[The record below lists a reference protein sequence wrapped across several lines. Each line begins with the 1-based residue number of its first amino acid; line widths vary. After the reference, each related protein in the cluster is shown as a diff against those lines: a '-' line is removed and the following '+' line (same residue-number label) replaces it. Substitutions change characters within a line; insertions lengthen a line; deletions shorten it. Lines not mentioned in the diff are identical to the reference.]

1 MAIEQTVV
9 KNRKAFHDYHILE
22 RFETGI
28 VLLGTEVK
36 SIREHQVNFTDS
48 FARIVGG
55 EIWLE
60 GCNISPYSHGNIQNH
75 DPLRPRK
82 LLLSRRE
89 INKLVGETTK
99 TGLTIIPLKMYFR
112 NGRVKVEI
120 ALAKG
125 KRLYDKRERARR
137 KAVERE
143 IEAEMKRR

>member
-1 MAIEQTVV
+1 VGSDKIIV

-22 RFETGI
+22 RFEAGI

-36 SIREHQVNFTDS
+36 SIRDNQVNFKDS
-48 FARIVGG
+48 FARIAAG
-55 EIWLE
+55 EVWLE

-75 DPLRPRK
+75 EPLRPRK

-89 INKLVGETTK
+89 INKLIGETTK
-99 TGLTIIPLKMYFR
+99 GGLTIIPLQMYFR
-112 NGRVKVEI
+112 NGRVKVQI

-125 KRLYDKRERARR
+125 KRMYDKREKARR